1 MPINNLKRLLLKKPS
16 TILKKKTL
24 KPDIK
29 NIPIGLK
36 KVLLIGINYIQSPQ
50 NALNGCIN
58 DVKNVKNLLNKFY
71 PNCKQFKILTDNSP
85 NVNLKPT
92 RKNIID
98 SINWLVKDLKKGDSV
113 YFHYSGHGG
122 LTLDFNKDEK
132 SGTDSCIYPINNGN
146 IEMIIDDE
154 LKSLLVNKIPSGS
167 KCFAVLDCCHSGS
180 GLDLRFNVNC
190 PIPDKLTITQDTNYP
205 NTKGSVIFL
214 SGCLDTQTAAD
225 TVNSVNEPT
234 GALTNALLDTWN
246 TYGVNIK
253 FKHLLWDVRNLLK
266 TRGYE
271 QIPQLSSGN
280 SFDIN
285 NTFKL

>member
-1 MPINNLKRLLLKKPS
+1 
-16 TILKKKTL
+16 
-24 KPDIK
+24 
-29 NIPIGLK
+29 
-36 KVLLIGINYIQSPQ
+36 
-50 NALNGCIN
+50 LNGCIN

-122 LTLDFNKDEK
+122 LTLYFNKDEK
-132 SGTDSCIYPINNGN
+132 SGKDSCIYPINNGN

-225 TVNSVNEPT
+225 TVNSANEPT
-234 GALTNALLDTWN
+234 GALTNALLDTWK